1 MSNPFFSQFKDK
13 IRIMQDRTPEKET
26 SVKILLCHKN
36 IWGSDNFVNA
46 LKESN
51 EVSSRYWIE
60 CIEIVQFGRAVLDAI
75 IKESYDVIIIDNELE
90 NWGPVETVKKVREVD
105 QRSKIVISTTVVT
118 PEILKMKEA
127 GEIDMILM
135 VPFQSLPMWQKLD
148 ELLNK

>member
-1 MSNPFFSQFKDK
+1 M
-13 IRIMQDRTPEKET
+13 
-26 SVKILLCHKN
+26 
-36 IWGSDNFVNA
+36 NA

-51 EVSSRYWIE
+51 AVSSRYWIE

-90 NWGPVETVKKVREVD
+90 NWGPIETVKKVREVD
-105 QRSKIVISTTVVT
+105 QRSKIIISTTVVT

>member
-1 MSNPFFSQFKDK
+1 MAGQFFSQFKDK

-60 CIEIVQFGRAVLDAI
+60 CVEIVQFGRAVLDAI

-90 NWGPVETVKKVREVD
+90 NWGPMETIKRVREVD
-105 QRSKIVISTTVVT
+105 QSSKIVISTTVVT
-118 PEILKMKEA
+118 PEMLRMKEA
-127 GEIDMILM
+127 GEIDMILT